1 MTRIPLRSGAA
12 MQTSGCSIWPERD
25 GRGCLTGR
33 PYRRARASRAGG
45 VGDSVELLPP
55 CGLEIGFTSR
65 DGQMR
70 DAGTLST
77 EAVLVLNGARM
88 CGIQGADPAPKWC
101 APQAAVLPA
110 IASTPGCSPS
120 PYPAD
125 RDRIG
130 SIRLVQFR
138 YGVQIRSR
146 PAGPGRRSSRLR
158 PEIGGCSGSRRRAGT
173 EAHRCRSRT
182 IPRFR
187 RGRRANPIPKWRR
200 EIP

>member
-1 MTRIPLRSGAA
+1 MPKGSGE
-12 MQTSGCSIWPERD
+12 P
-25 GRGCLTGR
+25 
-33 PYRRARASRAGG
+33 AGG

-88 CGIQGADPAPKWC
+88 CGIQGRRPCSEVVRSAGCRPARYRLN
-101 APQAAVLPA
+101 ARLFSV
-110 IASTPGCSPS
+110 

-158 PEIGGCSGSRRRAGT
+158 PEIRRMFG
-173 EAHRCRSRT
+173 
-182 IPRFR
+182 
-187 RGRRANPIPKWRR
+187 K
-200 EIP
+200 